1 MKWDSKPVFAPW
13 GGRESMAALW
23 RGRESVTA
31 LGRGGG
37 GGARGQ
43 VCGCTVGGTSN
54 EQVC

>member
-1 MKWDSKPVFAPW
+1 
-13 GGRESMAALW
+13 MAALW

>member
-37 GGARGQ
+37 GGAGASLWLHGRG
-43 VCGCTVGGTSN
+43 N
-54 EQVC
+54 K